1 MTVAEVMEIP
11 TANHYEQETVI
22 GTLQKTVK
30 NNKNKK
36 LKLSQNFPKLPLS
49 SEKSFLLQSI
59 IYECLNPAMSC
70 HRYVMKVSRD
80 IYNGLNIYSSFN
92 FFLALSCTFFFFL
105 TLLGGRCWPL
115 VDEPWVSP
123 AVRNTAAAWKA
134 SVPDELGIGFHSLL
148 CGGEK
153 CLKYT
158 AERGWQKWYAASYR

>member
-11 TANHYEQETVI
+11 TANHYEQETVT

-36 LKLSQNFPKLPLS
+36 LKLSQNFPKLPFS

-92 FFLALSCTFFFFL
+92 FFLALSCTFFFLPDTAWRQVL
-105 TLLGGRCWPL
+105 TTGWWAMSFTSCKKHSSSLKSFGSRWVRDRFPQPTLWWREMLKIHCW
-115 VDEPWVSP
+115 
-123 AVRNTAAAWKA
+123 
-134 SVPDELGIGFHSLL
+134 
-148 CGGEK
+148 
-153 CLKYT
+153 
-158 AERGWQKWYAASYR
+158 ERMAKMVCCKL